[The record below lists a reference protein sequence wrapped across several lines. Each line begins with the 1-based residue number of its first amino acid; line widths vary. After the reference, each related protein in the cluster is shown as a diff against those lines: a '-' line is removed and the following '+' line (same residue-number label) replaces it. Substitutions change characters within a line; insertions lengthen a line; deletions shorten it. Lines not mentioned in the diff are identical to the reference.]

1 MTLEQLEA
9 EVLALPKDSQALLLA
24 RLVEHLGQ
32 EIEIEPEV
40 AQIWAEEAKFRNKQM
55 DNGQLVG
62 IPAEEVFER
71 IRASLQ

>member
-24 RLVEHLGQ
+24 KLVEHLGQ
-32 EIEIEPEV
+32 TNEIEPEV
-40 AQIWAEEAKFRNKQM
+40 ARIWAKEAIERNKQM
-55 DNGQLVG
+55 DNGEVAG
-62 IPAEEVFER
+62 IPADEVFKR

>member
-9 EVLALPKDSQALLLA
+9 EVLALPKESQALLLA

-32 EIEIEPEV
+32 TSVEEPEV
-40 AQIWAEEAKFRNKQM
+40 AQLWAEEAKFRNQQM
-55 DNGQLVG
+55 DNGQLAG
-62 IPAEEVFER
+62 IPADEVFER